1 MLVGDIRELL
11 QALPDVFLLLF
22 ITDLLWGI
30 NVQEVMLFWVA
41 SDRAFYTGEGS
52 SLGLEPAKVAQGL
65 FLMSASFC
73 YAFVGVIDVITF

>member
-11 QALPDVFLLLF
+11 QALPNVFLLLF

-41 SDRAFYTGEGS
+41 ADRAFNTGEGS
-52 SLGLEPAKVAQGL
+52 SLGLEPAEVAQGL